1 MGAECR
7 RVPSAF
13 ERILTWQTAALL
25 VVAGI
30 AAGLGGSTTG
40 IASVFSYPALLL
52 AGLSPIDANVTNSIS
67 LTFLSLGS
75 VIGSRQ
81 EWIPRKDM
89 LKKLAPATFLG
100 GLTGAALLLLT
111 PPKDFERVVP
121 FLLIFA
127 SIAILIPAGKIRFSG
142 TRNHVRLFQI
152 LAGVIGI
159 YCGYFGAASG
169 TITIALMIQ
178 MLGVTLPV
186 AHSMKNVLL
195 GIANGVAAVIF
206 VFSGHVNWLLAIPL
220 AVGFY
225 IGGRLGP
232 IIVRKAP
239 QKLLKYF
246 VVAAGFALAVW
257 LFTHQS

>member
-1 MGAECR
+1 
-7 RVPSAF
+7 
-13 ERILTWQTAALL
+13 
-25 VVAGI
+25 
-30 AAGLGGSTTG
+30 
-40 IASVFSYPALLL
+40 
-52 AGLSPIDANVTNSIS
+52 
-67 LTFLSLGS
+67 
-75 VIGSRQ
+75 
-81 EWIPRKDM
+81 M

-100 GLTGAALLLLT
+100 GLAGAALLLLT

-195 GIANGVAAVIF
+195 GIANGVAAIIF

-239 QKLLKYF
+239 QGLLKYF
-246 VVAAGFALAVW
+246 VVAAGLTLAFW
-257 LFTHQS
+257 LIFHQS